1 MHICCGFGLAC
12 LILSSSDLQTVDH
25 GNCRLMDMISILGKM
40 TVSIIKRKISEYM
53 TKDDSGAPASLTC
66 CIMVQISK
74 SMKGNQ
80 RT

>member
-1 MHICCGFGLAC
+1 
-12 LILSSSDLQTVDH
+12 
-25 GNCRLMDMISILGKM
+25 MDMISILGKM
-40 TVSIIKRKISEYM
+40 TVSIIKKKISEYM

-74 SMKGNQ
+74 CMKGNQ